1 MPARMLFAI
10 LLLVPAAAY
19 AGVSATI
26 AEKQRT
32 NTLFVEGN
40 RLRIEEGKRILIF
53 DGDAKQLITIDPAKH
68 TYGVSTEADMKALG
82 ARYRPQM
89 EAAEAQMRKQM
100 EKMPPEQRK
109 QMEEMLRRSGL
120 QSGQSTEPAK
130 VETRYE
136 PTGAKRTVAGHSCQ
150 MYRVVENESPEE
162 QCLLPWS
169 AGVIKKD
176 DLEVFNSFGRF
187 MSQVYVGMGREVPK
201 EVREGMLGDLARAP
215 GAPLLR
221 LRDGEVVSEVKKL
234 ERGTISADKF
244 AVPAGYTKTGQ
255 ADLGFPQEK

>member
-1 MPARMLFAI
+1 MRARLLIAVLF
-10 LLLVPAAAY
+10 LVPAAY
-19 AGVSATI
+19 SGVSATI

-32 NTLFVEGN
+32 NTFFTEGN

-53 DGDAKQLITIDPAKH
+53 DGDSKRLITIDPAKH

-82 ARYRPQM
+82 AKYRGQM
-89 EAAEAQMRKQM
+89 EAAEAEMRKAM

-109 QMEEMLRRSGL
+109 QMQEMLSRSGN
-120 QSGQSTEPAK
+120 QTGQAMEPPK
-130 VETRYE
+130 VQTRYE

-176 DLEVFNSFGRF
+176 ELEVFNSLARF
-187 MSQVYVGMGREVPK
+187 MSEVYVGMGREVPK
-201 EVREGMLGDLARAP
+201 EVREGVLGDLARAP

-234 ERGTISADKF
+234 ERGPVAGDKF

-255 ADLGFPQEK
+255 ADLGFPEEK